1 MAKATNSPPPI
12 VFLLSILVFSL
23 LISVNKI
30 DAASKS
36 VNKEKIEFLKSKA
49 KIRVAD
55 SRIEDEVEHEFD
67 DDQLSTRIPKLG
79 FNFTLPNIT
88 RQGDLGNL
96 SLTSLSG
103 LVNLPYLLVFRNHA
117 VNVTNNFFFCHF
129 IVTYINFSEDIYFPK
144 NHIHWMD
151 FLFVLRGRFLH
162 LQYYKLQQLCWQSG
176 QECGILGR
184 HSQTKVICPS
194 N

>member
-96 SLTSLSG
+96 VYQDTYLCTVYTAVVLGTVYEIWLSLHASVQTSQRANSR
-103 LVNLPYLLVFRNHA
+103 PQ
-117 VNVTNNFFFCHF
+117 
-129 IVTYINFSEDIYFPK
+129 P
-144 NHIHWMD
+144 
-151 FLFVLRGRFLH
+151 
-162 LQYYKLQQLCWQSG
+162 
-176 QECGILGR
+176 
-184 HSQTKVICPS
+184 
-194 N
+194 